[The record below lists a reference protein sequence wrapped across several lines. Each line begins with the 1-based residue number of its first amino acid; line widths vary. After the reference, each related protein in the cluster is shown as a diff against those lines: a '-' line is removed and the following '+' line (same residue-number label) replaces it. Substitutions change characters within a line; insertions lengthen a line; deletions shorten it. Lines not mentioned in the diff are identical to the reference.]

1 MDYFIE
7 CCCVIKIFILRS
19 HIALY
24 RRHIYCILLLQ
35 GFQLLVCDWLLTTR
49 SELWEHEME
58 SGVVSSYQNLPGF
71 RQDLNILQ
79 KLAGHMPG
87 KIGRSVLNCS
97 DDENIVIYVLLY
109 SREL

>member
-1 MDYFIE
+1 MLLKYLFCALTSRCTEDIYFM
-7 CCCVIKIFILRS
+7 KT
-19 HIALY
+19 
-24 RRHIYCILLLQ
+24 CILLLQ

-49 SELWEHEME
+49 LELWEHEME

-87 KIGRSVLNCS
+87 KIGRCVLNCG

-109 SREL
+109 SRDL

>member
-7 CCCVIKIFILRS
+7 SRCVIILFYFILCS

-87 KIGRSVLNCS
+87 KIGRSVLNC
-97 DDENIVIYVLLY
+97 YCYLCTTVLT
-109 SREL
+109 